1 MYPYQCLNRRERFD
15 ETSLPDK
22 EAFYSGLNMD
32 DITDSDYRHA
42 KRVLKYL
49 NNKNLGDFMIF
60 VSLADVF

>member
-1 MYPYQCLNRRERFD
+1 
-15 ETSLPDK
+15 
-22 EAFYSGLNMD
+22 MD